1 MAFDSIYVSLYCFCL
16 WLRMSFL
23 PDLQTVRL
31 EQPSSS
37 NLIIFSKYFMK
48 MMHNNYPDKI
58 HITQCSIVYQAFDC
72 FPENKIF
79 GWSLSTMWWLGTPTI
94 SGNQTQATLA
104 PTRPP
109 RKSNACPIGILG
121 CVIIE
126 FSLPFRSSF
135 LLTNYNM
142 GIYKGTTSSLIQE
155 V

>member
-31 EQPSSS
+31 EQPSSG
-37 NLIIFSKYFMK
+37 NLIIFSMDFMK
-48 MMHNNYPDKI
+48 IMHNNYLI
-58 HITQCSIVYQAFDC
+58 RYRYTQCSIVYQAFDNC

-109 RKSNACPIGILG
+109 RKSNVQL
-121 CVIIE
+121 E
-126 FSLPFRSSF
+126 FWVVWLLNF
-135 LLTNYNM
+135 LSPSGPHFY
-142 GIYKGTTSSLIQE
+142 
-155 V
+155 

>member
-23 PDLQTVRL
+23 PDLPTVRL

-37 NLIIFSKYFMK
+37 NLIIFSMDFMK
-48 MMHNNYPDKI
+48 IMHNNYPDKI

-109 RKSNACPIGILG
+109 RKSNVQL
-121 CVIIE
+121 E
-126 FSLPFRSSF
+126 FWVVWLLNF
-135 LLTNYNM
+135 LYPS
-142 GIYKGTTSSLIQE
+142 GPHFY
-155 V
+155 